1 MKNRNREKLGNDP
14 NPQVAIQRWGRRF
27 RLPRPR
33 AGDFPTASEGAIAL
47 KLEIAT

>member
-1 MKNRNREKLGNDP
+1 MKNRNREKLGNEP
-14 NPQVAIQRWGRRF
+14 NPQAGIQRWGTRF

-33 AGDFPTASEGAIAL
+33 AGDCSIASEGAIAL